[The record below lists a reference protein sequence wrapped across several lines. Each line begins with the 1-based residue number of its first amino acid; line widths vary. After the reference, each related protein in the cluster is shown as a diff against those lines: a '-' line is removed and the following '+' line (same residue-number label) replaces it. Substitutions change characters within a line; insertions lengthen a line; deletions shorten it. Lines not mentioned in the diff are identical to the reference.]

1 MTQSGAGTGVPVPGA
16 PVPGGSVPGGSGG
29 NRPPAGRGALTGT
42 GPGTGVPSGTGPG
55 SRPGAPLDSGPGAA
69 PAVRPADVRVPGRR
83 ISGPVWAA
91 LAIVYV
97 VWGST
102 YLGIRVVVE
111 TMPPFLSAGA
121 RFVTAGLILA
131 AIVAWLQ
138 GPSALRATRAQ
149 LGSAAVVGLLLLLG
163 GNGLV
168 VLAETAVPSGLAA
181 LLVAVVPAW
190 VVVLRRASGER
201 PGPGAYGGVLLGL
214 AGLAVLTLPG
224 LSGDVRLWG
233 VLTVVAAT
241 VLWSVGSFS
250 SSRIPMPAN
259 PFATSAYEMVAGG
272 LGCLLVGLGRGEQR
286 GFLLAEVSGRSWT
299 ALAYL
304 VVFGSLIAFTAYA
317 WLLHSAP
324 LSLVAT
330 YAYVNPVVAVL
341 LGSLV
346 LGERLTWPIA
356 VGGAVVVAGVCLI
369 VSTERRR

>member
-1 MTQSGAGTGVPVPGA
+1 MTQPTADTGMPAPGSSGASTAPAGPAA
-16 PVPGGSVPGGSGG
+16 PVDSTAPGGPT
-29 NRPPAGRGALTGT
+29 A
-42 GPGTGVPSGTGPG
+42 
-55 SRPGAPLDSGPGAA
+55 
-69 PAVRPADVRVPGRR
+69 PGRR
-83 ISGPVWAA
+83 ISGAVWGA

-121 RFVTAGLILA
+121 RFIAAGLILA
-131 AIVAWLQ
+131 AIIAWRQ
-138 GPSALRATRAQ
+138 GLPALKATRAQ
-149 LGSAAVVGLLLLLG
+149 LASAALVGLLLLLG

-181 LLVAVVPAW
+181 LLIAVVPAW
-190 VVVLRRASGER
+190 VVVLRRVSGER
-201 PGPGAYGGVLLGL
+201 PGLAAYGGVLLGL
-214 AGLAVLTLPG
+214 AGLAVLTVPG

-233 VLTVVAAT
+233 VFTVIAAT
-241 VLWSVGSFS
+241 VMWSVGSFS

-259 PFATSAYEMVAGG
+259 PFAASAYEMVAGG
-272 LGCLLVGLGRGEQR
+272 IGCLLVGLGRGEQH
-286 GFLLAEVSGRSWT
+286 GFVLSEVSGRSWT

-317 WLLHSAP
+317 WLLHTAP

-341 LGSLV
+341 LGALV
-346 LGERLTWPIA
+346 LGEQLTWPIA
-356 VGGAVVVAGVCLI
+356 LGGAVVVAGVFLI

>member
-1 MTQSGAGTGVPVPGA
+1 MTQPAAGAGTPAPGTPAPGTPAPGTPGA
-16 PVPGGSVPGGSGG
+16 SRPAAE
-29 NRPPAGRGALTGT
+29 PPAEA
-42 GPGTGVPSGTGPG
+42 GPPPRTE
-55 SRPGAPLDSGPGAA
+55 PGAA
-69 PAVRPADVRVPGRR
+69 LTSEPGAASAVGAASAPARGPGR

-121 RFVTAGLILA
+121 RFVAAGLILA
-131 AIVAWLQ
+131 AIVAWRQ

-149 LGSAAVVGLLLLLG
+149 LVSAAVVGLLLLLG

-201 PGPGAYGGVLLGL
+201 PGTGAYGGVLLGL

-233 VLTVVAAT
+233 VLTVIAGT
-241 VLWSVGSFS
+241 VMWSVGSFS

-259 PFATSAYEMVAGG
+259 PFAASAYEMVAGG
-272 LGCLLVGLGRGEQR
+272 IGCLLVALGRGEQR
-286 GFLLAEVSGRSWT
+286 DFVLAEVSGRSWT

-341 LGSLV
+341 LGALV

>member
-1 MTQSGAGTGVPVPGA
+1 MTPRAPGNEA
-16 PVPGGSVPGGSGG
+16 
-29 NRPPAGRGALTGT
+29 PAGD
-42 GPGTGVPSGTGPG
+42 
-55 SRPGAPLDSGPGAA
+55 APTAIPLIEDTP
-69 PAVRPADVRVPGRR
+69 VRRR
-83 ISGPVWAA
+83 ISGAVWGA

-102 YLGIRVVVE
+102 YLAIRVVVE
-111 TMPPFLSAGA
+111 TMPPFLSTGA
-121 RFVTAGLILA
+121 RFLTAGLVLA
-131 AIVAWLQ
+131 AVIAWRQ
-138 GPSALRATRAQ
+138 GPSALKATPVQ
-149 LGSAAVVGLLLLLG
+149 LASAAMVGLLLLLG
-163 GNGLV
+163 GNSLV

-190 VVVLRRASGER
+190 VVVLRRLSGER
-201 PGPGAYGGVLLGL
+201 PGLGAYGGVALGL

-241 VLWSVGSFS
+241 LMWSVGSFS

-259 PFATSAYEMVAGG
+259 PFAVSAYEMTAAGI
-272 LGCLLVGLGRGEQR
+272 GCLLVGLGRGEQH
-286 GFLLAEVSGRSWT
+286 GFVLAEVSARSWT

-317 WLLHSAP
+317 WLLQSAP

-330 YAYVNPVVAVL
+330 YAYVNPVVAVC
-341 LGSLV
+341 LGVLV
-346 LGERLTWPIA
+346 LDEELSWPIA
-356 VGGAVVVAGVCLI
+356 VGGAIVVAGVGLI

>member
-1 MTQSGAGTGVPVPGA
+1 MTSPARRTPSPADDTAAAPSGAAALSDHPA
-16 PVPGGSVPGGSGG
+16 PE
-29 NRPPAGRGALTGT
+29 R
-42 GPGTGVPSGTGPG
+42 
-55 SRPGAPLDSGPGAA
+55 
-69 PAVRPADVRVPGRR
+69 RR
-83 ISGPVWAA
+83 ISGPVWGA

-102 YLGIRVVVE
+102 YLGIRIVVE

-131 AIVAWLQ
+131 AIIAWRQ
-138 GPSALRATRAQ
+138 GPSALRATPAQ
-149 LGSAAVVGLLLLLG
+149 LASAAVVGLLLLLG

-168 VLAETAVPSGLAA
+168 VLAETTVPSGLAA
-181 LLVAVVPAW
+181 LLIAVVPAW
-190 VVVLRRASGER
+190 VVLLRRAFGER
-201 PGPGAYGGVLLGL
+201 PGLGAYAGVLLGL

-224 LSGDVRLWG
+224 LSGDVRISG
-233 VLTVVAAT
+233 VLLVIVAT
-241 VLWSVGSFS
+241 VMWSVGSFS
-250 SSRIPMPAN
+250 SSRIPMPKN
-259 PFATSAYEMVAGG
+259 VFAASAYEMVAGG
-272 LGCLLVGLGRGEQR
+272 LACLLVGLGRGEQH
-286 GFLLAEVSGRSWT
+286 GFSIDQVSGRSWT

-304 VVFGSLIAFTAYA
+304 IVFGSLIAFTAYA

-341 LGSLV
+341 LGALILDES
-346 LGERLTWPIA
+346 LTWPIA